1 MGDTIDRF
9 SGPLEDLVWVQ
20 YAALQHDDLFGKENH
35 EEFERQ
41 LRDSARKL
49 DLRSDKAPE
58 LESHAHYPSQRV
70 HYPTA
75 AELTRPRTVPAPEPE
90 PEPRRSRSPS
100 QASRTQKASAAE
112 VANLQFWEDLEVKTK
127 DIEELGVAVHPR
139 ATHLLFF
146 DTSGTQSNLY
156 SRGCE

>member
-20 YAALQHDDLFGKENH
+20 YAALQHDSLFGEENH

-49 DLRSDKAPE
+49 DLRNDKAPE

-75 AELTRPRTVPAPEPE
+75 AELTRLRRSKLASRPAPEPE
-90 PEPRRSRSPS
+90 PEP
-100 QASRTQKASAAE
+100 ALDAEAA
-112 VANLQFWEDLEVKTK
+112 QFWADLKLQTK
-127 DIEELGVAVHPR
+127 DIEALGVAVHPR